1 MATLKKPAAKA
12 AKAPAAP
19 KWVEP
24 APIIVE
30 TEAVAEAAPV
40 EAPAPAPEE
49 PLLIAAP
56 PAPELLAAPTPEPL
70 AEPAPTI
77 AAEAPSDEPKSAISV
92 VVNFPD
98 VMKMVDINKIVEAPL
113 ASLTEAQG
121 KARSLAEAGL
131 TETRAKFTQ
140 FKGVADEAT
149 SALETSFASAKSGA
163 IEFNTKA
170 LEALKATAEAN
181 FDFVKSVFA
190 VKSPSE
196 YVTLHT
202 EFARKQIESLQTNA
216 KAFGELA
223 QKIATH
229 SVEPIKAQV
238 AKSFNLPH

>member
-19 KWVEP
+19 EWVAP
-24 APIIVE
+24 APIIVK
-30 TEAVAEAAPV
+30 TEAVAEHAPV
-40 EAPAPAPEE
+40 EAPAP
-49 PLLIAAP
+49 
-56 PAPELLAAPTPEPL
+56 EPL
-70 AEPAPTI
+70 AALAPEPIAEPAL
-77 AAEAPSDEPKSAISV
+77 AVVAPPKSETPV
-92 VVNFPD
+92 VLKFPD
-98 VMKMVDINKIVEAPL
+98 VTKMVDINKIVEAPL
-113 ASLTEAQG
+113 ASLSEAQG

-131 TETRAKFTQ
+131 TESRAKFTQ
-140 FKGVADEAT
+140 FKSVADEAT

-170 LEALKATAEAN
+170 LEAMKATAEAN

-202 EFARKQIESLQTNA
+202 EYARKQIESLQTNA